1 MDDSSGGEPPRPGL
15 RERKKAKTRALIQ
28 GEAVRLFREQGYEET
43 SVEQIAEAAEV
54 SPSTVFR
61 YFPTKRDLVI
71 YDDLDERMIEA
82 VRTQPPELTAIQV
95 LRRVVSQVFRGIG
108 EQDLALQRDRAELIV
123 QVPEL
128 RGAMLDELVRT
139 LREIADLVAER
150 TGRPAD
156 DDDVLA
162 LSGAVIG
169 ISIAAWF
176 ANEDGAGSAGVGTDW
191 MPRFLERMDR
201 GAELLE
207 NGFRL

>member
-1 MDDSSGGEPPRPGL
+1 MDDSAGGDPARPGL

-28 GEAVRLFREQGYEET
+28 GEALRLFREQGYEET

-61 YFPTKRDLVI
+61 YFPTKPDLVI

-82 VRTQPPELTAIQV
+82 VRTQPKELTAIQV
-95 LRRVVSQVFRGIG
+95 LRRVVAEAFGGIG
-108 EQDLALQRDRAELIV
+108 EQDLALQRERAELIV
-123 QVPEL
+123 AVPEL

-162 LSGAVIG
+162 LAGAVIG

-176 ANEDGAGSAGVGTDW
+176 AGGGSEGGDW
-191 MPRFLERMDR
+191 MPKFLERMDR
-201 GAELLE
+201 GADLLE
-207 NGFRL
+207 KGFTL